1 MLPLI
6 GLGLAAASLLINI
19 IGLAIP
25 YWLYNSGTS
34 KIFGR
39 KVTAKAYQGLWS
51 RCVSV
56 SGGGQ
61 SSSSCTSLSNEY
73 LDDAYKATR
82 AMEILGMLL
91 ILVALVVVL
100 LKQFVMKDKAFLP
113 KIGAGCAIFA
123 GILMIIGT
131 IIFATMD
138 GIESSNL
145 HAGFALCIIAG
156 VKGIAAGVV
165 MFLASGSSN
174 DG

>member
-1 MLPLI
+1 MLAFVGI
-6 GLGLAAASLLINI
+6 GLCAASLLLNI
-19 IGLAIP
+19 VGLAIP
-25 YWLYNSGTS
+25 YWVYSSAGEIKS
-34 KIFGR
+34 
-39 KVTAKAYQGLWS
+39 YSGLWS
-51 RCVSV
+51 LCLSAL
-56 SGGGQ
+56 GQ
-61 SSSSCTSLSNEY
+61 TECAKIPDIALN
-73 LDDAYKATR
+73 DAYKATR

-100 LKQFVMKDKAFLP
+100 LKQFVMKDKALLP
-113 KIGAGCAIFA
+113 KLGAGCAIFA

-156 VKGIAAGVV
+156 VIGIAAGVV